1 MIKAS
6 KSLTKFVQISEIYR
20 KKFSEELRE
29 ALSMND
35 EQKNKIFELIQNKK
49 LHLISY
55 ELV

>member
-29 ALSMND
+29 ALSLND
-35 EQKNKIFELIQNKK
+35 ESKNKIFEL
-49 LHLISY
+49 
-55 ELV
+55 V